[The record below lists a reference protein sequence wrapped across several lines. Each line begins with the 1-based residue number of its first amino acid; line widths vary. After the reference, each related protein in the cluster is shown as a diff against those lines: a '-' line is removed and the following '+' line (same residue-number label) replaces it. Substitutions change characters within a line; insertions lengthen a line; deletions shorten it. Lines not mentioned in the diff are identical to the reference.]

1 MLILIPREDIF
12 SDLGHTGG
20 NFLTACVTIITDGS
34 NKVPDLCLKI
44 QPMHLLGYIASL
56 LIGMSLGLIGGGGS
70 ILTLP
75 VMVYLFGVSPITAT
89 SYSLFVVGTTSL
101 VGAAQQ
107 YRQGSVNTRMALLF
121 AVTSVVTVF
130 ITRRWLLP
138 GIPEHIVTISRFTV
152 TESWLTMILFAI
164 LMIVSSIFM
173 MRNKPASSTTTPDRL
188 PGIGK
193 MIVSGIAIG
202 LITGLLGAGGGFL
215 LIPALVLLLHL
226 PMKKAIGTS
235 LLVIALNSL
244 VGFSGNMFDK
254 GIDWLLL
261 LTVTLLA
268 VAGIILGSYLNRIV
282 PAGKLKNA
290 FGWFVLVMGIYIL
303 WMEIYHVL

>member
-1 MLILIPREDIF
+1 
-12 SDLGHTGG
+12 
-20 NFLTACVTIITDGS
+20 
-34 NKVPDLCLKI
+34 
-44 QPMHLLGYIASL
+44 MHLLGYIASL
-56 LIGMSLGLIGGGGS
+56 LIGVSLGLIGGGGS

-75 VMVYLFGVSPITAT
+75 VMVYLFGISPITAT

-121 AVTSVVTVF
+121 AATSVATVF
-130 ITRRWLLP
+130 ATRKWLMP
-138 GIPEHIVTISRFTV
+138 AIPEHIATIYGYTI

-164 LMIVSSIFM
+164 LMVVASIFM
-173 MRNKPASSTTTPDRL
+173 LHNKPAGSAKTPGTKIST
-188 PGIGK
+188 GK
-193 MIVSGIAIG
+193 IILFGTGIG

-244 VGFSGNMFDK
+244 IGFSSNLFDK

-268 VAGIILGSYLNRIV
+268 IAGIILGSYLNRIV

-303 WMEIYHVL
+303 GMEIYHILQ